1 MINLSNSKK
10 TFQNRLD
17 LIPNN
22 PGVYIMKDIH
32 SKIIYVGKASNL
44 KNRVSSYFNK
54 SNDNDLKLNLLKEN
68 IHDFEIY
75 ITNTSN
81 EALLLESSLIKK
93 YQPKFNIRL
102 KDDKSYPYIMI
113 DLNQHY
119 PIIQFTR
126 NIKIKNLDRI
136 RLFGP
141 FSKAKEVRKTLSV
154 INSLFPYRSCTKK
167 ITGNDSSPCLDY
179 HLKRCIAPCISACTK
194 EEYEEVIKDVIKFLE
209 GDHKFV
215 IRKLNQDMLN
225 ASENKMYERAARIR
239 DQIQSINEFHN
250 LSKDKI
256 NDNKI
261 IDYIGITQSD
271 DFASVSVFESRFSN
285 LSDSIKFMMEGTENS
300 SLKDIIHAFINQY
313 YLEKTNKPNIVVLQE
328 LPEEKFVNN
337 SINKKSKKKMK
348 FIVPSIGIKK
358 KLMDLAIENSKYNIE
373 HINKKKNDT
382 DNVLNVLKEK
392 LLLEKT
398 PYRIECFDISNMH
411 GKNSVGSMVVFN
423 NGQPDK
429 KQYRRFKIKIENKID
444 DYLMMKEMLTRR
456 YSRLLKNNVPTSQ
469 TNDMDKYKP
478 DLILIDGGK
487 GHLAAGL
494 QVLLELGL
502 SAFPIASIAK
512 KHEYIY
518 IPYSKEPIN
527 ISPKSTEGIL
537 LQNIR
542 DEAHRFAIQYHR
554 KLRSKQFLNNSLE
567 EIPGIGK
574 KTISNLLLKYG
585 TIKNIKRAKLN
596 DLLLVR
602 GVSNKLAQN
611 ILQELNK

>member
-1 MINLSNSKK
+1 MINLSYSKK
-10 TFQNRLD
+10 TFQNRLN

-22 PGVYIMKDIH
+22 PGVYVMKDIH
-32 SKIIYVGKASNL
+32 EKIIYVGKASKL

-54 SNDNDLKLNLLKEN
+54 TSNNDLRLNLLREN
-68 IHDFEIY
+68 INDFEIY
-75 ITNTSN
+75 ITNTNN

-113 DLNQHY
+113 DLNQNY

-126 NIKIKNLDRI
+126 NINIKNLDRI

-141 FSKAKEVRKTLSV
+141 FAKAKEVRKTLSI

-167 ITGNDSSPCLDY
+167 ITGNDASPCLDY

-194 EEYEEVIKDVIKFLE
+194 EEYEGVIKDVVKFLE

-215 IRKLNQDMLN
+215 INKLNQDMVY
-225 ASENKMYERAARIR
+225 ASENMMYERAARIR
-239 DQIQSINEFHN
+239 DQIESINEFHN

-256 NDNKI
+256 NDNKV
-261 IDYIGITQSD
+261 IDYIGITPSEE
-271 DFASVSVFESRFSN
+271 FASVSVFESRFSN
-285 LSDSIKFMMEGTENS
+285 LSDSIKFIMEGTENR
-300 SLKDIIHAFINQY
+300 SLKDIIHAFIKQY
-313 YLEKTNKPNIVVLQE
+313 YLEKVNKPNIVVLQE
-328 LPEEKFVNN
+328 LPEIKFINN
-337 SINKKSKKKMK
+337 SINNNTKKKMK

-382 DNVLNVLKEK
+382 DNVLNILKEK
-392 LLLEKT
+392 LLLEKA
-398 PYRIECFDISNMH
+398 PERIECFDISNIQ
-411 GKNSVGSMVVFN
+411 GKNSVGSMVVFY

-429 KQYRRFKIKIENKID
+429 KQYRRFKIKIENKVD

-456 YSRLLKNNVPTSQ
+456 YSRLLKNNISSVKD
-469 TNDMDKYKP
+469 NDMNKYKP

-487 GHLAAGL
+487 GHLTAGL

-527 ISPKSTEGIL
+527 ISPKSSEGIL

-554 KLRSKQFLNNSLE
+554 KLRSKELLNNSLND
-567 EIPGIGK
+567 IHGLGI
-574 KTISNLLLKYG
+574 KTINNLLLKYG
-585 TIKNIKRAKLN
+585 TINNIKHANIDNLI
-596 DLLLVR
+596 LVR
-602 GVSNKLAQN
+602 GVSHELAQN

>member
-1 MINLSNSKK
+1 
-10 TFQNRLD
+10 
-17 LIPNN
+17 
-22 PGVYIMKDIH
+22 MKDIH
-32 SKIIYVGKASNL
+32 GKVIYVGKASNL

-54 SNDNDLKLNLLKEN
+54 TSNNDLKLNLLREN
-68 IHDFEIY
+68 INDFEIY
-75 ITNTSN
+75 ITNTNN

-102 KDDKSYPYIMI
+102 KDDKTYPYIMI
-113 DLNQHY
+113 DLNQDY

-126 NIKIKNLDRI
+126 NINIKNLDRI

-141 FSKAKEVRKTLSV
+141 FSKAKEVRKTLSI
-154 INSLFPYRSCTKK
+154 INALFPYRSCTKK
-167 ITGNDSSPCLDY
+167 ITGNDPRPCLDY

-194 EEYEEVIKDVIKFLE
+194 KEYEEVIKDVVKFLE

-215 IRKLNQDMLN
+215 INKLNQEMVY
-225 ASENKMYERAARIR
+225 ASENMMYERAARIR

-256 NDNKI
+256 NDNKV
-261 IDYIGITQSD
+261 IDYIGITPSE

-285 LSDSIKFMMEGTENS
+285 LSDSIKFIMEGTKNR

-313 YLEKTNKPNIVVLQE
+313 YLEKVNKPNIVVLQE
-328 LPEEKFVNN
+328 LPEIKFIND
-337 SINKKSKKKMK
+337 SINNNTKKKMK

-382 DNVLNVLKEK
+382 DNVLNILKEK
-392 LLLEKT
+392 LLLEKA
-398 PYRIECFDISNMH
+398 PERIECFDISNIQ
-411 GKNSVGSMVVFN
+411 GKNSVGSMVVFY

-429 KQYRRFKIKIENKID
+429 KQYRRFKIKIENKVD

-456 YSRLLKNNVPTSQ
+456 YSRLLKNNISSAKD
-469 TNDMDKYKP
+469 NDMNKYKP

-487 GHLAAGL
+487 GHLTAGL

-527 ISPKSTEGIL
+527 ISPKSSEGIL

-554 KLRSKQFLNNSLE
+554 KLRSKELLNNSLND
-567 EIPGIGK
+567 IHGLGI
-574 KTISNLLLKYG
+574 KTINNLLLKYG
-585 TIKNIKRAKLN
+585 TINNIKHAN
-596 DLLLVR
+596 IDDLILVR
-602 GVSNKLAQN
+602 GVSHELAQN

>member
-1 MINLSNSKK
+1 
-10 TFQNRLD
+10 
-17 LIPNN
+17 
-22 PGVYIMKDIH
+22 MKDIH
-32 SKIIYVGKASNL
+32 NKIIYVGKASNL

-54 SNDNDLKLNLLKEN
+54 TNDNDLKLNLLKEN
-68 IHDFEIY
+68 IYDFEIF

-113 DLNQHY
+113 DLNQKY

-126 NIKIKNLDRI
+126 NINIKNLDRI

-141 FSKAKEVRKTLSV
+141 FSKAKEVRKTLSI

-167 ITGNDSSPCLDY
+167 ITGNDASPCLDY
-179 HLKRCIAPCISACTK
+179 HLKRCIAPCISACSK
-194 EEYEEVIKDVIKFLE
+194 EEYEDVIRDVIKFLE

-215 IRKLNQDMLN
+215 VNKLNQDMLY

-239 DQIQSINEFHN
+239 DQILSINEFHN

-261 IDYIGITQSD
+261 IDYIGITESD

-285 LSDSIKFMMEGTENS
+285 LSDSIKFIMEGTENS

-328 LPEEKFVNN
+328 LPEENFVNN
-337 SINKKSKKKMK
+337 SINIKTKKKMK

-373 HINKKKNDT
+373 HIHKKKNDT
-382 DNVLNVLKEK
+382 DNVLNILKEK
-392 LLLEKT
+392 LLLEKI
-398 PYRIECFDISNMH
+398 PQRIECFDISNMQ
-411 GKNSVGSMVVFN
+411 GENSVGSMVVFN

-444 DYLMMKEMLTRR
+444 DYLMMKEMMTRR
-456 YSRLLKNNVPTSQ
+456 YSRLLKNNITVDNV
-469 TNDMDKYKP
+469 NDMDKYKP

-487 GHLAAGL
+487 GHLAVGL

-502 SAFPIASIAK
+502 SYLPIASIAK

-554 KLRSKQFLNNSLE
+554 KLRSKQFLSNPLE
-567 EIPGIGK
+567 DIHGIGK
-574 KTISNLLLKYG
+574 KTISNLLSQYG
-585 TIKNIKRAKLN
+585 TIKNIKHAKLN
-596 DLLLVR
+596 DLILVR
-602 GVSNKLAQN
+602 GVTHKLAQN

>member
-1 MINLSNSKK
+1 
-10 TFQNRLD
+10 
-17 LIPNN
+17 
-22 PGVYIMKDIH
+22 MKDIH

-54 SNDNDLKLNLLKEN
+54 TNENDLKLNLLKDN

-75 ITNTSN
+75 ITNTAN

-113 DLNQHY
+113 DLNQNY

-126 NIKIKNLDRI
+126 NIKIKNLDSI

-154 INSLFPYRSCTKK
+154 INTLFPYRSCTKK

-194 EEYEEVIKDVIKFLE
+194 EEYEEVINDVIKFLDC
-209 GDHKFV
+209 DHKFV
-215 IRKLNQDMLN
+215 IKKLNQDMLN

-271 DFASVSVFESRFSN
+271 DFASVSVFESRYSN
-285 LSDSIKFMMEGTENS
+285 LSDSMKFIMEGTENS
-300 SLKDIIHAFINQY
+300 SLKEIIHAFINQY

-328 LPEEKFVNN
+328 LPEEEFVNN

-358 KLMDLAIENSKYNIE
+358 KLMDLAIQNSKYNIE

-392 LLLEKT
+392 LLLET
-398 PYRIECFDISNMH
+398 IPYRIECFDISNMQ

-456 YSRLLKNNVPTSQ
+456 YSRLLKNNVTTSK

-487 GHLAAGL
+487 GHLATGL

-567 EIPGIGK
+567 DIPGIGK

-585 TIKNIKRAKLN
+585 TIKNIKHAKLN

>member
-1 MINLSNSKK
+1 
-10 TFQNRLD
+10 
-17 LIPNN
+17 
-22 PGVYIMKDIH
+22 MKDIH
-32 SKIIYVGKASNL
+32 GKVIYVGKASNL

-54 SNDNDLKLNLLKEN
+54 TSNNDLKLNLLREN
-68 IHDFEIY
+68 INDFEIY
-75 ITNTSN
+75 ITNTNN

-102 KDDKSYPYIMI
+102 KDDKTYPYIMI
-113 DLNQHY
+113 DLNQDY

-126 NIKIKNLDRI
+126 NINIKNLDRI

-141 FSKAKEVRKTLSV
+141 FSKAKEVRKTLSI
-154 INSLFPYRSCTKK
+154 INALFPYRSCTKK
-167 ITGNDSSPCLDY
+167 ITGNDSRPCLDY

-194 EEYEEVIKDVIKFLE
+194 KEYEEVIKDVVKFLE

-215 IRKLNQDMLN
+215 INKLNQEMVY
-225 ASENKMYERAARIR
+225 ASENMMYERAARIR

-256 NDNKI
+256 NDNKV
-261 IDYIGITQSD
+261 IDYIGITPSE

-285 LSDSIKFMMEGTENS
+285 LSDSIKFIMEGTKNR

-313 YLEKTNKPNIVVLQE
+313 YLEKVNKPNIVVLQE
-328 LPEEKFVNN
+328 LPEIKFIND
-337 SINKKSKKKMK
+337 SINNNTKKKMK

-373 HINKKKNDT
+373 HINKKKSDT
-382 DNVLNVLKEK
+382 DNVLNILKEK
-392 LLLEKT
+392 LLLEKA
-398 PYRIECFDISNMH
+398 PERIECFDISNIQ
-411 GKNSVGSMVVFN
+411 GKNSVGSMVVFY

-429 KQYRRFKIKIENKID
+429 KQYRRFKIKIENKVD

-456 YSRLLKNNVPTSQ
+456 YSRLLKNNISHIKD
-469 TNDMDKYKP
+469 NDMNKYKP

-487 GHLAAGL
+487 GHLTTGL

-527 ISPKSTEGIL
+527 ISPKSSEGIL

-554 KLRSKQFLNNSLE
+554 KLRSKELLNNSLND
-567 EIPGIGK
+567 IHGLGI
-574 KTISNLLLKYG
+574 KTINNLLLKYG
-585 TIKNIKRAKLN
+585 TINNLKHANID
-596 DLLLVR
+596 DLILVR
-602 GVSNKLAQN
+602 GVSHELARN

>member
-1 MINLSNSKK
+1 
-10 TFQNRLD
+10 
-17 LIPNN
+17 
-22 PGVYIMKDIH
+22 MKDIH

-54 SNDNDLKLNLLKEN
+54 TNENDLKLNLLKDN

-75 ITNTSN
+75 ITNTAN

-113 DLNQHY
+113 DLNQNY

-126 NIKIKNLDRI
+126 NIKIKNLDSI

-154 INSLFPYRSCTKK
+154 INTLFPYRSCTKK

-194 EEYEEVIKDVIKFLE
+194 EEYEEVIKDVIKFLD

-215 IRKLNQDMLN
+215 IKKLNQDMLN

-271 DFASVSVFESRFSN
+271 DFASVSVFESRYSN
-285 LSDSIKFMMEGTENS
+285 LSDSMKFIMEGTENS
-300 SLKDIIHAFINQY
+300 SLKEIIHAFINQY

-328 LPEEKFVNN
+328 LPEEEFVNN

-358 KLMDLAIENSKYNIE
+358 KLMDLAIQNSKYNIE

-398 PYRIECFDISNMH
+398 PYRIECFDISNMQ

-456 YSRLLKNNVPTSQ
+456 YSRLLKNNVTTSK

-487 GHLAAGL
+487 GHLATGL

-567 EIPGIGK
+567 DIPGIGK

-585 TIKNIKRAKLN
+585 TIKNIKHAKLN

>member
-1 MINLSNSKK
+1 
-10 TFQNRLD
+10 
-17 LIPNN
+17 
-22 PGVYIMKDIH
+22 MKDIH
-32 SKIIYVGKASNL
+32 GKVIYVGKASNL

-54 SNDNDLKLNLLKEN
+54 TSNNDLKLNLLREN
-68 IHDFEIY
+68 INDFEIY
-75 ITNTSN
+75 ITNTNN

-102 KDDKSYPYIMI
+102 KDDKTYPYIMI
-113 DLNQHY
+113 DLNQDY

-126 NIKIKNLDRI
+126 NINIKNLDRI

-141 FSKAKEVRKTLSV
+141 FSKAKEVRKTLSI
-154 INSLFPYRSCTKK
+154 INALFPYRSCTKK
-167 ITGNDSSPCLDY
+167 ITGNDSRPCLDY

-194 EEYEEVIKDVIKFLE
+194 KEYEEVIKDVVKFLE

-215 IRKLNQDMLN
+215 INKLNQEMVY
-225 ASENKMYERAARIR
+225 ASENMMYERAARIR

-256 NDNKI
+256 NDNKV
-261 IDYIGITQSD
+261 IDYIGITPSE

-285 LSDSIKFMMEGTENS
+285 LSDSIKFIMEGTKNR

-313 YLEKTNKPNIVVLQE
+313 YLEKVNKPNIVVLQE
-328 LPEEKFVNN
+328 LPEIKFIND
-337 SINKKSKKKMK
+337 SINNNTKKKMK

-373 HINKKKNDT
+373 HINKKKSDT
-382 DNVLNVLKEK
+382 DNVLNILKEK
-392 LLLEKT
+392 LLLEKA
-398 PYRIECFDISNMH
+398 PERIECFDISNIQ
-411 GKNSVGSMVVFN
+411 GKNSVGSMVVFS

-429 KQYRRFKIKIENKID
+429 KQYRRFKIKIENKVD

-456 YSRLLKNNVPTSQ
+456 YSRLLKNNISHIKD
-469 TNDMDKYKP
+469 NDMNKYKP

-487 GHLAAGL
+487 GHLTTGL

-527 ISPKSTEGIL
+527 ISPKSSEGIL

-554 KLRSKQFLNNSLE
+554 KLRSKELLNNSLND
-567 EIPGIGK
+567 IHGLGI
-574 KTISNLLLKYG
+574 KTINNLLLKYG
-585 TIKNIKRAKLN
+585 TINNIKHAN
-596 DLLLVR
+596 IDDLILVR
-602 GVSNKLAQN
+602 GVSHELAQN

>member
-1 MINLSNSKK
+1 
-10 TFQNRLD
+10 
-17 LIPNN
+17 
-22 PGVYIMKDIH
+22 MKDIH
-32 SKIIYVGKASNL
+32 EKVIYVGKASNL
-44 KNRVSSYFNK
+44 KNRVTSYFNK
-54 SNDNDLKLNLLKEN
+54 TSNNDLKLNLLREN
-68 IHDFEIY
+68 INDFEIY
-75 ITNTSN
+75 ITNTNN

-113 DLNQHY
+113 DLNQDY

-126 NIKIKNLDRI
+126 NINIKNLDRI

-141 FSKAKEVRKTLSV
+141 FSKAKEVRKTLSI
-154 INSLFPYRSCTKK
+154 INTLFPYRSCTKK
-167 ITGNDSSPCLDY
+167 ITGNDDRPCLDY

-194 EEYEEVIKDVIKFLE
+194 EEYEGVIKDVVKFLE

-215 IRKLNQDMLN
+215 INKLNQEMVY
-225 ASENKMYERAARIR
+225 ASENMMYERAARIR

-261 IDYIGITQSD
+261 IDYIGITPSE
-271 DFASVSVFESRFSN
+271 DFASVTVFESRFSN
-285 LSDSIKFMMEGTENS
+285 LSDSIKLIMEGTENR

-313 YLEKTNKPNIVVLQE
+313 YLEKVNKPNIVVLQE
-328 LPEEKFVNN
+328 LPEIKFINN
-337 SINKKSKKKMK
+337 SINNNTKKKMK

-358 KLMDLAIENSKYNIE
+358 KLMNLAIANSKYNIE

-382 DNVLNVLKEK
+382 DNVLNILKEK
-392 LLLEKT
+392 LFLEKA
-398 PYRIECFDISNMH
+398 PERIECFDISNIQ
-411 GKNSVGSMVVFN
+411 GKNSVGSMVVFH

-429 KQYRRFKIKIENKID
+429 KQYRRFKIKIENKVD

-456 YSRLLKNNVPTSQ
+456 YSRLLKNNISSVKD
-469 TNDMDKYKP
+469 NDMNKYKP
-478 DLILIDGGK
+478 DLKLIDGEK
-487 GHLAAGL
+487 GHLAVGL

-512 KHEYIY
+512 KYEYIY
-518 IPYSKEPIN
+518 IPYSKEPLN
-527 ISPKSTEGIL
+527 ISPKSSEGIL

-554 KLRSKQFLNNSLE
+554 KLRSKELLNNSLND
-567 EIPGIGK
+567 IHGLGI
-574 KTISNLLLKYG
+574 KTIKNLLLKYG
-585 TIKNIKRAKLN
+585 TINNIKHAN
-596 DLLLVR
+596 IDDLILVR
-602 GVSNKLAQN
+602 GVSH
-611 ILQELNK
+611 ELS

>member
-1 MINLSNSKK
+1 
-10 TFQNRLD
+10 
-17 LIPNN
+17 
-22 PGVYIMKDIH
+22 MKDIH

-54 SNDNDLKLNLLKEN
+54 TNENDLKLNLLKDN

-113 DLNQHY
+113 DLNQNY

-126 NIKIKNLDRI
+126 NIKIKNLDSI

-154 INSLFPYRSCTKK
+154 INTLFPYRSCTKK

-194 EEYEEVIKDVIKFLE
+194 EEYEEVIKDVIKFLD

-215 IRKLNQDMLN
+215 IKKLNQDMLN

-271 DFASVSVFESRFSN
+271 DFASVSVFESRYSN
-285 LSDSIKFMMEGTENS
+285 LSDSMKFIMEGTENS
-300 SLKDIIHAFINQY
+300 SLKEIIHAFINQY

-328 LPEEKFVNN
+328 LPEEEFVNN

-358 KLMDLAIENSKYNIE
+358 KLMDLAIQNSKYNIE

-456 YSRLLKNNVPTSQ
+456 YSRLLKNNVTTSK

-487 GHLAAGL
+487 GHLATGL

-567 EIPGIGK
+567 DIPGIGK

-585 TIKNIKRAKLN
+585 TIKNIKHAKLN

>member
-1 MINLSNSKK
+1 
-10 TFQNRLD
+10 
-17 LIPNN
+17 
-22 PGVYIMKDIH
+22 MKDIH

-54 SNDNDLKLNLLKEN
+54 TNENDLKLNLLKDN

-75 ITNTSN
+75 ITNTAN

-113 DLNQHY
+113 DLNQNY

-126 NIKIKNLDRI
+126 NIKIKNLDSI

-154 INSLFPYRSCTKK
+154 INTLFPYRSCTKK

-179 HLKRCIAPCISACTK
+179 HLKRCIAPCISACSK
-194 EEYEEVIKDVIKFLE
+194 EEYEEVIKDVIKFLD

-215 IRKLNQDMLN
+215 IKKLNQDMLN

-271 DFASVSVFESRFSN
+271 DFASVSVFESRYSN
-285 LSDSIKFMMEGTENS
+285 LSDSMKFIMEGTENS
-300 SLKDIIHAFINQY
+300 SLKEIIHAFINQY

-328 LPEEKFVNN
+328 LPEEEFVNN

-348 FIVPSIGIKK
+348 FIVPSIRIKK
-358 KLMDLAIENSKYNIE
+358 KLMDLAIQNSKYNIE

-392 LLLEKT
+392 LLLET
-398 PYRIECFDISNMH
+398 IPYRIECFDISNMQ

-456 YSRLLKNNVPTSQ
+456 YSRLLKNNVTTSK

-487 GHLAAGL
+487 GHLAPGL

-567 EIPGIGK
+567 DIPGIGK

-585 TIKNIKRAKLN
+585 TIKNIKHAKLN

>member
-456 YSRLLKNNVPTSQ
+456 YSRLLKNNAPTSQ

>member
-54 SNDNDLKLNLLKEN
+54 TNDNDLKLNLLKEN

-337 SINKKSKKKMK
+337 SINKKSKKKMR

-392 LLLEKT
+392 LLLETT
-398 PYRIECFDISNMH
+398 PYRIECFDISNMQ

-456 YSRLLKNNVPTSQ
+456 YSRLLKNNVTTSK

-554 KLRSKQFLNNSLE
+554 KLRSKQFRVIN
-567 EIPGIGK
+567 
-574 KTISNLLLKYG
+574 T
-585 TIKNIKRAKLN
+585 
-596 DLLLVR
+596 VR
-602 GVSNKLAQN
+602 GISCLLENVASK
-611 ILQELNK
+611 KK

>member
-1 MINLSNSKK
+1 LINLSHSKK
-10 TFQNRLD
+10 TFQNRLN

-22 PGVYIMKDIH
+22 PGVYVMKDIH
-32 SKIIYVGKASNL
+32 EKIIYVGKASKL

-54 SNDNDLKLNLLKEN
+54 TNNNDLKLNLLREN
-68 IHDFEIY
+68 IDDFEIY
-75 ITNTSN
+75 ITNTNN

-113 DLNQHY
+113 DLNQNY

-126 NIKIKNLDRI
+126 NINIKNLDRI

-141 FSKAKEVRKTLSV
+141 FAKAKEVRKTLSI

-167 ITGNDSSPCLDY
+167 ITGNDASPCLDY

-194 EEYEEVIKDVIKFLE
+194 EEYEGVIKDVVKFLE

-215 IRKLNQDMLN
+215 INKLNQDMVY
-225 ASENKMYERAARIR
+225 ASENMMYERAARIR
-239 DQIQSINEFHN
+239 DQIESINEFHN

-256 NDNKI
+256 NDNKV
-261 IDYIGITQSD
+261 IDYIGITPSE

-285 LSDSIKFMMEGTENS
+285 LSDSIKFIMEGTENR

-313 YLEKTNKPNIVVLQE
+313 YLEKVNKPNIVVLQE
-328 LPEEKFVNN
+328 LPEIKFINN
-337 SINKKSKKKMK
+337 SINNNTNKKMK

-373 HINKKKNDT
+373 HINKRKNDT
-382 DNVLNVLKEK
+382 DNVLNILKEK
-392 LLLEKT
+392 LLLEKA
-398 PYRIECFDISNMH
+398 PERIECFDISNIQ
-411 GKNSVGSMVVFN
+411 GKNSVGSMVVFY

-429 KQYRRFKIKIENKID
+429 KQYRRFKIKIENKVD

-456 YSRLLKNNVPTSQ
+456 YSRLLKNNISSLKD
-469 TNDMDKYKP
+469 NDMNKYKP

-487 GHLAAGL
+487 GHLTAGL

-527 ISPKSTEGIL
+527 ISPKSSEGIL

-554 KLRSKQFLNNSLE
+554 KLRSKELLNNSLND
-567 EIPGIGK
+567 IHGLGI
-574 KTISNLLLKYG
+574 KTINNLLLKYG
-585 TIKNIKRAKLN
+585 TINNIKHAN
-596 DLLLVR
+596 IDDLILVR
-602 GVSNKLAQN
+602 GVSHELAQN

>member
-1 MINLSNSKK
+1 
-10 TFQNRLD
+10 
-17 LIPNN
+17 
-22 PGVYIMKDIH
+22 MKDIH
-32 SKIIYVGKASNL
+32 EKIIYVGKASKL

-54 SNDNDLKLNLLKEN
+54 TSNNDLKLNLLRDN
-68 IHDFEIY
+68 INDFEIY
-75 ITNTSN
+75 ITNTNN

-113 DLNQHY
+113 DLNQNY

-126 NIKIKNLDRI
+126 NINIKNLDRI

-141 FSKAKEVRKTLSV
+141 FAKAKEVRKTLSI

-167 ITGNDSSPCLDY
+167 ITGNDTSPCLDY
-179 HLKRCIAPCISACTK
+179 HLKRCIAPCISAFTK
-194 EEYEEVIKDVIKFLE
+194 EEYEGVIKDVVKFLE

-215 IRKLNQDMLN
+215 INKLNQDMIY
-225 ASENKMYERAARIR
+225 ASENMMYERAARIR
-239 DQIQSINEFHN
+239 DQIESINEFHN

-256 NDNKI
+256 NDNKV
-261 IDYIGITQSD
+261 IDYIGITPSE

-285 LSDSIKFMMEGTENS
+285 LSDSIKFIMEGTENR

-313 YLEKTNKPNIVVLQE
+313 YLEKVNKPNIVVLQE
-328 LPEEKFVNN
+328 LPEIKFINN
-337 SINKKSKKKMK
+337 SINNNTKKKMK

-373 HINKKKNDT
+373 HINKRKNDT
-382 DNVLNVLKEK
+382 DNVLNILKEK
-392 LLLEKT
+392 LLLEKA
-398 PYRIECFDISNMH
+398 PERIECFDISNIQ
-411 GKNSVGSMVVFN
+411 GKNSVGSMVVFY

-429 KQYRRFKIKIENKID
+429 KQYRRFKIKIENKVD

-456 YSRLLKNNVPTSQ
+456 YSRLLKNNISSLKD
-469 TNDMDKYKP
+469 NDMNKYKP

-487 GHLAAGL
+487 GHLTAGL

-527 ISPKSTEGIL
+527 ISPKSSEGIL

-554 KLRSKQFLNNSLE
+554 KLRSKELLNNSLND
-567 EIPGIGK
+567 IHGLGI
-574 KTISNLLLKYG
+574 KTINNILLKYG
-585 TIKNIKRAKLN
+585 TINNIKHAN
-596 DLLLVR
+596 IDDLILVR
-602 GVSNKLAQN
+602 GVSHELAQN

>member
-1 MINLSNSKK
+1 
-10 TFQNRLD
+10 
-17 LIPNN
+17 
-22 PGVYIMKDIH
+22 MKDIH

-54 SNDNDLKLNLLKEN
+54 TNENDLKLNLLKDN

-75 ITNTSN
+75 ITNTTN

-113 DLNQHY
+113 DLNQNY

-126 NIKIKNLDRI
+126 NIKIKNLDSI

-154 INSLFPYRSCTKK
+154 INTLFPYRSCTKK

-194 EEYEEVIKDVIKFLE
+194 EEYEEVIKDVIKFLD

-215 IRKLNQDMLN
+215 IKKLNQDMLN

-271 DFASVSVFESRFSN
+271 DFASVSVFESRYSN
-285 LSDSIKFMMEGTENS
+285 LSDSMKFIMEGTENS
-300 SLKDIIHAFINQY
+300 SLKEIIHAFINQY

-328 LPEEKFVNN
+328 LPEEEFVNN

-358 KLMDLAIENSKYNIE
+358 KLMDLAIQNSKYNIE

-392 LLLEKT
+392 LLLET
-398 PYRIECFDISNMH
+398 IQYRIECFDISNMQ

-456 YSRLLKNNVPTSQ
+456 YSRLLKNNVTTSK

-487 GHLAAGL
+487 GHLATGL

-567 EIPGIGK
+567 DIPGIGK

-585 TIKNIKRAKLN
+585 TIKNIKHAKLN

>member
-1 MINLSNSKK
+1 MINLSHSKK
-10 TFQNRLD
+10 TFQNRLN

-22 PGVYIMKDIH
+22 PGVYVMKDIH
-32 SKIIYVGKASNL
+32 EKIIYVGKASKL

-54 SNDNDLKLNLLKEN
+54 TSNNDLRLNLLREN
-68 IHDFEIY
+68 INDFEIY
-75 ITNTSN
+75 ITNTNN

-113 DLNQHY
+113 DLNQNY

-126 NIKIKNLDRI
+126 NINIKNLDRI

-141 FSKAKEVRKTLSV
+141 FAKAKEVRKTLSI

-167 ITGNDSSPCLDY
+167 ITGNDASPCLDY

-194 EEYEEVIKDVIKFLE
+194 EEYEGVIKDVVKFLE

-215 IRKLNQDMLN
+215 INKLNQDMVY
-225 ASENKMYERAARIR
+225 ASENMMYERAARIR
-239 DQIQSINEFHN
+239 DQIESINEFHN

-256 NDNKI
+256 NDNKV
-261 IDYIGITQSD
+261 IDYIGITPSE

-285 LSDSIKFMMEGTENS
+285 LSDSIKFIMEGTENR

-313 YLEKTNKPNIVVLQE
+313 YLEKVNKPNIVVLQE
-328 LPEEKFVNN
+328 LPEIKFINN
-337 SINKKSKKKMK
+337 SINNNTKKKMK

-382 DNVLNVLKEK
+382 DNVLNILKEK
-392 LLLEKT
+392 LLLEKA
-398 PYRIECFDISNMH
+398 PERIECFDISNIQ
-411 GKNSVGSMVVFN
+411 GKNSVGSMVVFY

-429 KQYRRFKIKIENKID
+429 KQYRRFKIKIENKVD

-456 YSRLLKNNVPTSQ
+456 YSRLLKNNISSVKD
-469 TNDMDKYKP
+469 NDMNKYKP

-487 GHLAAGL
+487 GHLTAGL

-527 ISPKSTEGIL
+527 ISPKSSEGIL

-554 KLRSKQFLNNSLE
+554 KLRSKELLNNSLND
-567 EIPGIGK
+567 IHGLGI
-574 KTISNLLLKYG
+574 KTINNLLLKYG
-585 TIKNIKRAKLN
+585 TINNIKHAN
-596 DLLLVR
+596 IDDLILVR
-602 GVSNKLAQN
+602 GVSHELAQN

>member
-1 MINLSNSKK
+1 
-10 TFQNRLD
+10 
-17 LIPNN
+17 
-22 PGVYIMKDIH
+22 MKDIH
-32 SKIIYVGKASNL
+32 EKIIYVGKASKL

-54 SNDNDLKLNLLKEN
+54 TSNNDLKLNLLREN
-68 IHDFEIY
+68 INDFEIY
-75 ITNTSN
+75 ITNTNN

-113 DLNQHY
+113 DLNQNY

-126 NIKIKNLDRI
+126 NINIKNLDRI

-141 FSKAKEVRKTLSV
+141 FAKAKEVRKTLSI

-167 ITGNDSSPCLDY
+167 ITGNDTSPCLDY

-194 EEYEEVIKDVIKFLE
+194 EEYEGVIKDVVKFLE

-215 IRKLNQDMLN
+215 INKLNQDMIY
-225 ASENKMYERAARIR
+225 ASENMMYERAARIR
-239 DQIQSINEFHN
+239 DQIESINEFHN

-256 NDNKI
+256 NDNKV
-261 IDYIGITQSD
+261 IDYIGITPSE

-285 LSDSIKFMMEGTENS
+285 LSDSIKFIMEGTENR

-313 YLEKTNKPNIVVLQE
+313 YLEKVNKPNIVVLQE
-328 LPEEKFVNN
+328 LPETKFINN
-337 SINKKSKKKMK
+337 SINNNTKKKMK

-382 DNVLNVLKEK
+382 DNVLNILKEK
-392 LLLEKT
+392 LLLEKA
-398 PYRIECFDISNMH
+398 PERIECFDISNIQ
-411 GKNSVGSMVVFN
+411 GKNSVGSMVVFY

-429 KQYRRFKIKIENKID
+429 KQYRRFKIKIENKVD

-456 YSRLLKNNVPTSQ
+456 YSRLLKNNISSLKD
-469 TNDMDKYKP
+469 NDMNKYKP

-487 GHLAAGL
+487 GHLTAGL

-527 ISPKSTEGIL
+527 ISPKSSEGIL

-554 KLRSKQFLNNSLE
+554 KLRSKELLNNSLND
-567 EIPGIGK
+567 IHGLGI
-574 KTISNLLLKYG
+574 KTIKNLLLKYG
-585 TIKNIKRAKLN
+585 TINNIKHANIDNLI
-596 DLLLVR
+596 LVR
-602 GVSNKLAQN
+602 GVSHELAQN

>member
-17 LIPNN
+17 LIPTN

-54 SNDNDLKLNLLKEN
+54 TNENDLKLNLLKDN

-75 ITNTSN
+75 ITNTAN

-113 DLNQHY
+113 DLNQNY

-126 NIKIKNLDRI
+126 NIKIKNLDSI

-154 INSLFPYRSCTKK
+154 INTLFPYRSCTKK

-194 EEYEEVIKDVIKFLE
+194 EEYEEVIKDVIKFLD

-215 IRKLNQDMLN
+215 IKKLNQDMLN

-271 DFASVSVFESRFSN
+271 DFASVSVFESRYSN
-285 LSDSIKFMMEGTENS
+285 LSDSMKFIMEGTENS
-300 SLKDIIHAFINQY
+300 SLKEIIHAFINQY

-328 LPEEKFVNN
+328 LPEEEFVNN

-358 KLMDLAIENSKYNIE
+358 KLMDLAIQNSKYNIE

-392 LLLEKT
+392 LLLETT
-398 PYRIECFDISNMH
+398 PYRIECFDISNMQ

-456 YSRLLKNNVPTSQ
+456 YSRLLKNNVTTSK

-487 GHLAAGL
+487 GHLATGL

-567 EIPGIGK
+567 DIPGIGK

-585 TIKNIKRAKLN
+585 TIKNIKHAKLN

>member
-1 MINLSNSKK
+1 
-10 TFQNRLD
+10 
-17 LIPNN
+17 
-22 PGVYIMKDIH
+22 MKDIH
-32 SKIIYVGKASNL
+32 EKIIYVGKASKL

-54 SNDNDLKLNLLKEN
+54 TNNNDLKLNLLREN
-68 IHDFEIY
+68 IDDFEIY
-75 ITNTSN
+75 ITNTNN

-113 DLNQHY
+113 DLNQNY

-126 NIKIKNLDRI
+126 NINIKNLDRI

-141 FSKAKEVRKTLSV
+141 FAKAKEVRKTLSI

-167 ITGNDSSPCLDY
+167 ITGNDTSPCLDY

-194 EEYEEVIKDVIKFLE
+194 EEYEGVIKDVVKFLE

-215 IRKLNQDMLN
+215 INKLNQDMVY
-225 ASENKMYERAARIR
+225 ASENMMYERAARIR
-239 DQIQSINEFHN
+239 DQIESINEFHN

-256 NDNKI
+256 NDNKV
-261 IDYIGITQSD
+261 IDYIGITPSE

-285 LSDSIKFMMEGTENS
+285 LSDSIKFIMEGTENR

-313 YLEKTNKPNIVVLQE
+313 YLEKVNKPNIVVLQE
-328 LPEEKFVNN
+328 LPEIKFINN
-337 SINKKSKKKMK
+337 SINNNTNKKMK

-373 HINKKKNDT
+373 HINKRKNDT
-382 DNVLNVLKEK
+382 DNVLNILKEK
-392 LLLEKT
+392 LLLEKA
-398 PYRIECFDISNMH
+398 PERIECFDISNIQ
-411 GKNSVGSMVVFN
+411 GKNSVGSMVVFY

-429 KQYRRFKIKIENKID
+429 KQYRRFKIKIENKVD

-456 YSRLLKNNVPTSQ
+456 YSRLLKNNISSLKD
-469 TNDMDKYKP
+469 NDMNKYKP

-487 GHLAAGL
+487 GHLTAGL

-527 ISPKSTEGIL
+527 ISPKSSEGIL

-554 KLRSKQFLNNSLE
+554 KLRSKELLNNSLKD
-567 EIPGIGK
+567 IHGLGI
-574 KTISNLLLKYG
+574 KTINNLLLKYG
-585 TIKNIKRAKLN
+585 TINNIKHAN
-596 DLLLVR
+596 IDDLILVR
-602 GVSNKLAQN
+602 GVSHELAQN

>member
-1 MINLSNSKK
+1 MINLSHSKK
-10 TFQNRLD
+10 TFQNRLN

-22 PGVYIMKDIH
+22 PGVYVMKDIH
-32 SKIIYVGKASNL
+32 EKIIYVGKASKL

-54 SNDNDLKLNLLKEN
+54 TSNNDLRLNLLREN
-68 IHDFEIY
+68 INDFEIY
-75 ITNTSN
+75 ITNTNN

-113 DLNQHY
+113 DLNQNY

-126 NIKIKNLDRI
+126 NINIKNLDRI

-141 FSKAKEVRKTLSV
+141 FAKAKEVRKTLSI

-167 ITGNDSSPCLDY
+167 ITGNDASPCLDY

-194 EEYEEVIKDVIKFLE
+194 EEYEGVIKDVVKFLE

-215 IRKLNQDMLN
+215 INKLNQDMVY
-225 ASENKMYERAARIR
+225 ASENMMYERAARIR
-239 DQIQSINEFHN
+239 DQIESINEFHN

-256 NDNKI
+256 NDNKV
-261 IDYIGITQSD
+261 IDYIGITPSE

-285 LSDSIKFMMEGTENS
+285 LSDSIKFIMEGTENR

-313 YLEKTNKPNIVVLQE
+313 YLEKVNKPNIVVLQE
-328 LPEEKFVNN
+328 LPEIKFINN
-337 SINKKSKKKMK
+337 SINNNTKKKMK

-382 DNVLNVLKEK
+382 DNVLNILKEK
-392 LLLEKT
+392 LLLEKA
-398 PYRIECFDISNMH
+398 PERIECFDISNIQ
-411 GKNSVGSMVVFN
+411 GKNSVGSMVVFY

-429 KQYRRFKIKIENKID
+429 KQYRRFKIKIENKVD

-456 YSRLLKNNVPTSQ
+456 YSRLLKNNISSVKD
-469 TNDMDKYKP
+469 NDMNKYKP

-487 GHLAAGL
+487 GHLTAGL

-527 ISPKSTEGIL
+527 ISPKSSEGIL

-554 KLRSKQFLNNSLE
+554 KLRSKELLNNSLND
-567 EIPGIGK
+567 IHGLGI
-574 KTISNLLLKYG
+574 KTINNILLKYG
-585 TIKNIKRAKLN
+585 TINNIKHAN
-596 DLLLVR
+596 IDDLILVR
-602 GVSNKLAQN
+602 GVSHELAQN